1 MTSSTKK
8 GAARAVAD
16 LTGGTI
22 IATVEIA
29 APIERVFRAIT
40 SSEEIVRWWGAPDVY
55 TTTEWVSDVRP
66 GGKFRA
72 GGAMPDGSP
81 FGIEGEYLEVEPH
94 HTLVHT
100 WAPDFDEGQVTTV
113 RYRLDAIEGGTKV
126 TLRHEGFQGREE
138 SCSSHAL
145 GWEQVLDWLSGFVAP
160 TAAKEFFLCRLLSP
174 RPSFPADIT
183 EAEARLMGEHVA
195 YWQPHLRDGTV
206 LVFGPVFDPQGAWGM
221 AVLRTES
228 AQRAQQLSDG
238 DPVVRAGVGFR
249 YEVLP
254 MPSTLTGTL

>member
-1 MTSSTKK
+1 MTSSAKK

-55 TTTEWVSDVRP
+55 TTTEWVSDVRR

-72 GGAMPDGSP
+72 AGAMPDGQP

-100 WAPDFDEGQVTTV
+100 WAPDFDGGAVTTV
-113 RYRLDAIEGGTKV
+113 RYRLDSIEGGTKV
-126 TLRHEGFQGREE
+126 TLRHEGFQGRPE

-145 GWEQVLDWLSGFVAP
+145 GWEQVLGWLSDFAAP
-160 TAAKEFFLCRLLSP
+160 PAKQEFFLCRLLPP
-174 RPSFPADIT
+174 RPTFPSDMS
-183 EAEARLMGEHVA
+183 EAEARLMSEHVA
-195 YWQPHLRDGTV
+195 YWQPRLQDGTV
-206 LVFGPVFDPQGAWGM
+206 LVFGPVFDPKGAWGV
-221 AVLRTES
+221 AVIRTES
-228 AQRAQQLSDG
+228 VQRAKELTDG
-238 DPVVRAGVGFR
+238 DPVVRAGLGFR
-249 YEVLP
+249 YDVLA
-254 MPSTLTGTL
+254 MPSTLVGTL

>member
-1 MTSSTKK
+1 MTSSAKK

-55 TTTEWVSDVRP
+55 TTTEWVSDVRR

-72 GGAMPDGSP
+72 GGAMPDGSR
-81 FGIEGEYLEVEPH
+81 FAIEGEYLEVDPH
-94 HTLVHT
+94 HTVVHT

-113 RYRLDAIEGGTKV
+113 RYRLDTIEGGTKV
-126 TLRHEGFQGREE
+126 TLRHEGFKGREE
-138 SCSSHAL
+138 SCASHAQ
-145 GWEQVLDWLSGFVAP
+145 GWEQVLGWLSDFAAP
-160 TAAKEFFLCRLLSP
+160 PATKEFFLCRLLAP
-174 RPSFPADIT
+174 RPTFPADMS

-195 YWQPHLRDGTV
+195 YWQPGLEDGTV
-206 LVFGPVFDPQGAWGM
+206 LVFGPVFDPKGAWGV
-221 AVLRTES
+221 AVIRTDG
-228 AQRAQQLSDG
+228 AQRAKELTDG
-238 DPVVRAGVGFR
+238 DPIVRAGLGFR
-249 YEVLP
+249 YDILP
-254 MPSTLTGTL
+254 MPSTLVGKL